1 MKREYYLEL
10 AAAGL
15 RLPIGIDLVLHES
28 PDPQRVLRDGSL
40 LAEVVASAARRYA
53 SPLAIPLMDLT
64 LEKEDMLRLLGMRK
78 RKPKPSISPR
88 PRTKAL
94 CNSYVAR
101 RTLPSAPAAKPTS
114 IRFAISPRQPILFPL
129 EWRLGRSRS

>member
-1 MKREYYLEL
+1 MKRGYYLEL

-64 LEKEDMLRLLGMRK
+64 LEKEDML
-78 RKPKPSISPR
+78 
-88 PRTKAL
+88 
-94 CNSYVAR
+94 
-101 RTLPSAPAAKPTS
+101 
-114 IRFAISPRQPILFPL
+114 
-129 EWRLGRSRS
+129 